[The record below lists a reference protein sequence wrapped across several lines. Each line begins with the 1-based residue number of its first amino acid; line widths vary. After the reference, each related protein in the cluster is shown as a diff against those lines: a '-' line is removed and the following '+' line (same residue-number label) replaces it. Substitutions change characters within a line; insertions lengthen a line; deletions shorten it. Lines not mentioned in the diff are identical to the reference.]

1 MVDAV
6 VDRPHA
12 GHDEMG
18 MSYGRQSG
26 QAYRHRR
33 DAKSAP
39 RHHVAPNTMAAYW
52 IVHMAP
58 KAPIA

>member
-1 MVDAV
+1 
-6 VDRPHA
+6 
-12 GHDEMG
+12 